1 MEELGIYIHIPFCR
15 QKCNYC
21 DFISYSN
28 KEKLKREYIESITKE
43 IKEIKRKIRKEK
55 KYKVT
60 TIYIGGGTPSSIES
74 KYIIELL
81 KEVRKELEECQNV
94 EIDIKETTIEVNP
107 GTIDREKIEDYK
119 NVEINRIS
127 IGLQS
132 TEDKLLK
139 QIGRIHN
146 YEQFIDTY
154 KLIKEVGIQ
163 NTNIDLMIGLP
174 NQTIEILKE
183 SIEKVIELEPNHI
196 SVYSLIV
203 EEGTKISKQIDNGE
217 MKLPKEE
224 TEREMYWYT
233 KNALEKNGY
242 EQYEISNFAK
252 KGYRSKHNVNCWEQ
266 KEYIGIG
273 LAAHSYI
280 NGTRKS
286 NIENIEE
293 YIKNIQN
300 NELEKN
306 VIIHEKQGKEDKMLE
321 YMLLGLRMI
330 QGISIQKFKNKFN
343 CNPIFIYKNKLDFLV
358 RQELIIVD
366 EDNIRLTDK
375 GLDLANIVWEEFV

>member
-1 MEELGIYIHIPFCR
+1 
-15 QKCNYC
+15 
-21 DFISYSN
+21 
-28 KEKLKREYIESITKE
+28 
-43 IKEIKRKIRKEK
+43 
-55 KYKVT
+55 
-60 TIYIGGGTPSSIES
+60 
-74 KYIIELL
+74 
-81 KEVRKELEECQNV
+81 
-94 EIDIKETTIEVNP
+94 
-107 GTIDREKIEDYK
+107 
-119 NVEINRIS
+119 
-127 IGLQS
+127 
-132 TEDKLLK
+132 
-139 QIGRIHN
+139 
-146 YEQFIDTY
+146 
-154 KLIKEVGIQ
+154 
-163 NTNIDLMIGLP
+163 MIGLP

-203 EEGTKISKQIDNGE
+203 EEGTKISKQIENGE

-224 TEREMYWYT
+224 IEREMYWYT

-252 KGYRSKHNVNCWEQ
+252 KGYRSRHNVNCWEQ

-306 VIIHEKQGKEDKMLE
+306 IIIHEQQGKEEKMLE

-330 QGISIQKFKNKFN
+330 QGVSIQKFKNKFN
-343 CNPIFIYKNKLDFLV
+343 YNPIFIYKNKLDYLV
-358 RQELIIVD
+358 KQELIIVD
-366 EDNIRLTDK
+366 GDNIRLTDK